1 MFSVNLRKIAATLNI
16 VRQGFLIIIYC
27 NSQGMKFFQDFPDE
41 DNKPLDNKPLLKR
54 RNLM

>member
-27 NSQGMKFFQDFPDE
+27 NSQGMKKFFQDFPDE
-41 DNKPLDNKPLLKR
+41 DNKPLLKR